1 MKVILFQYLN
11 MDIYYIIH
19 TWSEK
24 AHPSLKVHDPSR
36 YNTYFK
42 YNPSYCLVR
51 LPSVDFR
58 VDPARFMQQPGKIRV
73 LAFTG
78 TVVNRALPCH
88 LGMEWHLKLV
98 NKRKT
103 FCYIFIVLFLKF
115 VSFKLI
121 FAQKIRRKSSFYIW
135 QKTNEELYSY
145 AVTNIHIFGCT

>member
-1 MKVILFQYLN
+1 M
-11 MDIYYIIH
+11 
-19 TWSEK
+19 
-24 AHPSLKVHDPSR
+24 HDPSR
-36 YNTYFK
+36 YNTYSM

-88 LGMEWHLKLV
+88 LGMECHLKLV

-115 VSFKLI
+115 VSLNLYL
-121 FAQKIRRKSSFYIW
+121 RRKL
-135 QKTNEELYSY
+135 EENRLF
-145 AVTNIHIFGCT
+145 TFDRRQMKNCIPMQWRIFTFLAAHRPGTWGTSKQ